1 MMYEQ
6 SYDIFLPFDDRDWY
20 VRSLRFFFWINIIYF
35 I

>member
-6 SYDIFLPFDDRDWY
+6 SYDVFISFDERDWY
-20 VRSLRFFFWINIIYF
+20 VRSLRFFFRIKFIYF